1 MFAGL
6 SVDGIVKNVDA
17 QFDFHDIRFQS
28 SRLEVC
34 LHHGESVGLER

>member
-1 MFAGL
+1 MFARL
-6 SVDGIVKNVDA
+6 ILDGVVRNVDV
-17 QFDFHDIRFQS
+17 QFEFHDIRYQS